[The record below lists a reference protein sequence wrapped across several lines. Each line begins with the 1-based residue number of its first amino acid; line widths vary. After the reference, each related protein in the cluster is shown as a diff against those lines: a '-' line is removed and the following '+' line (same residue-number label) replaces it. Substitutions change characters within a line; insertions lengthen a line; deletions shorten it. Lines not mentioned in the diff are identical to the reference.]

1 MSDNN
6 NSGSNR
12 NNNRDASAKANAGAG
27 KNAAEK
33 AAENAAAKAKR
44 RTRKQKLINELTR
57 LRKIRNTGQKYRGKK
72 GINAT
77 IKNFENALN
86 AEEAKLR
93 NAARK
98 KEEAEA
104 AAKKAAAERAEAKK
118 ARNSERRG
126 RSASR
131 SSVGVR
137 SASTARMFTK
147 AEIESL
153 SKNQILAKVAS
164 IVNAAKAAAVVST
177 GVKAAK
183 AEAKEIVKAAKDR
196 YEACKASC
204 KVPYDEEYARA
215 KAIVARAEGE

>member
-12 NNNRDASAKANAGAG
+12 NNNRGASAKANAGAG

-93 NAARK
+93 NAAKK
-98 KEEAEA
+98 KEN
-104 AAKKAAAERAEAKK
+104 AAAEREAAK
-118 ARNSERRG
+118 ARRNSERRG
-126 RSASR
+126 RSASV
-131 SSVGVR
+131 SSVR
-137 SASTARMFTK
+137 SVAKFKMPTK
-147 AEIESL
+147 AEMASL
-153 SKNQILAKVAS
+153 SRNEILARMAS
-164 IVNAAKAAAVVST
+164 IVNAAKVAAVVNT
-177 GVKAAK
+177 GLKAAR
-183 AEAKEIVKAAKDR
+183 AEAKEIVKEAKAR
-196 YEACKASC
+196 YDACKASC